1 MNGLFEN
8 DNDLENR
15 KTKKEKQKYP
25 SEFVL
30 LWNAYKNKGA
40 KAASLKQWKV
50 LTQGMLPITK
60 KSWQKWIVERAIL
73 YRSII
78 PTEQLKFTKDLERWL
93 SKGVFEF
100 DERELRRLWGVP
112 NKPDPA
118 LRQRREHCEQERER
132 QAEEWYRQRHE
143 REAKP

>member
-8 DNDLENR
+8 DNDSENR

-25 SEFVL
+25 PEFVL

-40 KAASLKQWKV
+40 KAEALKQWKV
-50 LTQGMLPITK
+50 LTQGMQAITK
-60 KSWQKWIVERAIL
+60 KSWQEWIVERATL

-78 PTEQLKFTKDLERWL
+78 PTEHLKFTKDLERWL

-100 DERELRRLWGVP
+100 DERELRGLWGVQS
-112 NKPDPA
+112 KPDPA
-118 LRQRREHCEQERER
+118 LRQRREHYEQERER
-132 QAEEWYRQRHE
+132 QAEEWYSKRHE